1 MIDMIEFFIAKRYLK
16 SKHKVNYI
24 SIISFISTLGISIG
38 VAALIVVLSVFNGF
52 GSLVKSILI
61 NFDPHIRVSV
71 ISDEAYSQIDS
82 LQKILSI
89 NPKVSS
95 FSPFVEG
102 KVILLNKKSYEVFN
116 MKGISENENKETG
129 IGSAVVSG
137 EYNLNS
143 ENGIDK
149 IILSFPIALRLSARV
164 GDKISATSF
173 NNIEKSF
180 FTLSIPRS
188 KQFEVNAIFETNNK
202 DYDNSY
208 VFTSIKSAQNL
219 LGMGNKISGFE
230 IILKN
235 IDDSEKVKSQ
245 LEDKFGSN
253 LFSVKTW
260 YDLHSDLYSVM
271 LIERWAAYIILCL
284 IIAVATFNIL
294 GSLSMSVIEK
304 KKDIGL
310 LRTMGTTEKSIM
322 RIFMFEGLL
331 IGVIGTF
338 TGVII
343 GIIICYLQMEFNFYP
358 LDPMKYIINYMPVE
372 IRFSDILAISLMSM
386 FLSTIAA
393 LYPAKK
399 AAKTSITD
407 SIKWE

>member
-1 MIDMIEFFIAKRYLK
+1 
-16 SKHKVNYI
+16 
-24 SIISFISTLGISIG
+24 
-38 VAALIVVLSVFNGF
+38 
-52 GSLVKSILI
+52 
-61 NFDPHIRVSV
+61 
-71 ISDEAYSQIDS
+71 
-82 LQKILSI
+82 
-89 NPKVSS
+89 
-95 FSPFVEG
+95 
-102 KVILLNKKSYEVFN
+102 
-116 MKGISENENKETG
+116 MKGISETDNNETG

-137 EYNLNS
+137 EYNLDF
-143 ENGIDK
+143 ENGTDK

-164 GDKISATSF
+164 GDIISATSF

-219 LGMGNKISGFE
+219 LGIGNKISGFE
-230 IILKN
+230 IILNN
-235 IDDSEKVKSQ
+235 IDNSEKVKRQ
-245 LEDKFGSN
+245 LEEKFGAN
-253 LFSVKTW
+253 LFSIKTW

-294 GSLSMSVIEK
+294 GSLSMSIIEK

-372 IRFSDILAISLMSM
+372 IRVSDILAISFMSM

>member
-1 MIDMIEFFIAKRYLK
+1 MFEFFIAKRYLK

-24 SIISFISTLGISIG
+24 SIISFISTFGISIG

-61 NFDPHIRVSV
+61 NFDPHIRVSAV
-71 ISDEAYSQIDS
+71 SEEAYLQIES
-82 LQKILSI
+82 LQKELSI
-89 NPKVSS
+89 NPDVLS

-116 MKGISENENKETG
+116 LKGIPESEHTENG
-129 IGSAVVSG
+129 IGSAVVTG
-137 EYNLNS
+137 EYNLDATD
-143 ENGIDK
+143 GIDK

-164 GDKISATSF
+164 GDNIYGTSF
-173 NNIEKSF
+173 NNIEKSL

-188 KQFEVNAIFETNNK
+188 KLFEVNAIFETNNK

-230 IILKN
+230 IILNN
-235 IDDSEKVKSQ
+235 IDDSEKVKKRI
-245 LEDKFGSN
+245 EEKFGAN
-253 LFSVKTW
+253 IFSVKTW

-310 LRTMGTTEKSIM
+310 LRTMGSTEKSIM

-331 IGVIGTF
+331 IGIIGTF

-343 GIIICYLQMEFNFYP
+343 GLLICYLQIEYNFYP

-372 IRFSDILAISLMSM
+372 IRVSDILAISSMSM

-399 AAKTSITD
+399 AAKTLITD

>member
-1 MIDMIEFFIAKRYLK
+1 MFEFFIAKRYLK

-24 SIISFISTLGISIG
+24 SIISFISTFGISIG

-61 NFDPHIRVSV
+61 NFDPHIRVSAV
-71 ISDEAYSQIDS
+71 SEEAYLQIES
-82 LQKILSI
+82 LQKELSI
-89 NPKVSS
+89 NPDVLS

-116 MKGISENENKETG
+116 LKGIPESEDTENG
-129 IGSAVVSG
+129 IGSAVVTG
-137 EYNLNS
+137 EYNLDATD
-143 ENGIDK
+143 GIDK

-164 GDKISATSF
+164 GDNIYGTSF
-173 NNIEKSF
+173 NNIEKSL

-188 KQFEVNAIFETNNK
+188 KLFEVNAIFETNNK

-230 IILKN
+230 IILNN
-235 IDDSEKVKSQ
+235 IDDSEKVKKRI
-245 LEDKFGSN
+245 EEKFGAN
-253 LFSVKTW
+253 IFSVKTW

-310 LRTMGTTEKSIM
+310 LRTMGSTEKSIM

-331 IGVIGTF
+331 IGIIGTF

-343 GIIICYLQMEFNFYP
+343 GLLICYLQIEYNFYP

-372 IRFSDILAISLMSM
+372 IRVSDILAISSMSM

-399 AAKTSITD
+399 AAKTLITD

>member
-1 MIDMIEFFIAKRYLK
+1 MIEFFIARRYLK
-16 SKHKVNYI
+16 SKHTVNYI
-24 SIISFISTLGISIG
+24 SIISFISTLGITIG

-61 NFDPHIRVSV
+61 NFDPHIRISVVSDSAYIYINELEKELSSNAV
-71 ISDEAYSQIDS
+71 I
-82 LQKILSI
+82 
-89 NPKVSS
+89 SS

-102 KVILLNKKSYEVFN
+102 KAILLNKKSYEVFN
-116 MKGISENENKETG
+116 LKGISDYNNKENG

-137 EYNLNS
+137 EFDLDSGSGN
-143 ENGIDK
+143 DK
-149 IILSFPIALRLSARV
+149 LIISFPIALRLSTRV

-180 FTLSIPRS
+180 FSLSLPRNNL
-188 KQFEVNAIFETNNK
+188 FEVNAIFETNNK

-208 VFTSIKSAQNL
+208 VFTSLKSAQKF
-219 LGMGNKISGFE
+219 LGMGQKISGYE
-230 IILKN
+230 IILKDIN
-235 IDDSEKVKSQ
+235 NSEDVKNN
-245 LEDKFGSN
+245 LEAKFGDN
-253 LFSVKTW
+253 IFSIKTW

-310 LRTMGTTEKSIM
+310 LRTMGTTEKSIL

-331 IGVIGTF
+331 IGAIGTIS
-338 TGVII
+338 GVIL
-343 GIIICYLQMEFNFYP
+343 GIIICYMQIEFNFYP

-372 IRFSDILAISLMSM
+372 IRISDIIAISFMSM

-393 LYPAKK
+393 LYPAKR
-399 AAKTSITD
+399 AAKTSIVD

>member
-1 MIDMIEFFIAKRYLK
+1 MIEFFIAKRYLK

>member
-1 MIDMIEFFIAKRYLK
+1 MIEFFIAKRYLK

-71 ISDEAYSQIDS
+71 ISEKAYSQIDS
-82 LQKILSI
+82 LQKELKNI
-89 NPKVSS
+89 NEISS

-116 MKGISENENKETG
+116 MKGISESENNENG

-137 EYNLNS
+137 EYNLDS
-143 ENGIDK
+143 DNGTDK
-149 IILSFPIALRLSARV
+149 IILSFPIALKLSARV
-164 GDKISATSF
+164 GDNIYATSF
-173 NNIEKSF
+173 NNIEKSL

-188 KQFEVNAIFETNNK
+188 KLFEVNAMFETNNK

-219 LGMGNKISGFE
+219 LGLGNKISGFE
-230 IILKN
+230 IILNN
-235 IDDSEKVKSQ
+235 IDDSEKVKNQ
-245 LEDKFGSN
+245 LEEKFSSKM
-253 LFSVKTW
+253 FSIKTW

-310 LRTMGTTEKSIM
+310 LRTMGVTEKSIL

-331 IGVIGTF
+331 IGIIGTF
-338 TGVII
+338 SGVII
-343 GIIICYLQMEFNFYP
+343 GLLICYFQIEYNFYP

-372 IRFSDILAISLMSM
+372 IRFSDILAISFMSM

>member
-1 MIDMIEFFIAKRYLK
+1 MIEFFIAKRYLK

-24 SIISFISTLGISIG
+24 SIISLISTIGITIG

-52 GSLVKSILI
+52 GSLVRSILV

-71 ISDEAYSQIDS
+71 ISENAYAQIDS
-82 LQKILSI
+82 LEKELKSI
-89 NPKVSS
+89 NEISS
-95 FSPFVEG
+95 FSPFVED
-102 KVILLNKKSYEVFN
+102 KVILLYKKSYEVFN
-116 MKGISENENKETG
+116 LKGVSENENKETG
-129 IGSAVVSG
+129 IGNAVVSG
-137 EYNLNS
+137 DYNLDAS
-143 ENGIDK
+143 DGVDK

-180 FTLSIPRS
+180 FTLSIPRN
-188 KQFEVNAIFETNNK
+188 KQFEVNGIFETNNK

-208 VFTSIKSAQNL
+208 VFTSIKSAQGL
-219 LGMGNKISGFE
+219 LGMGNKITGYD
-230 IILKN
+230 IVLKN
-235 IDDSEKVKSQ
+235 IDDSERVKKILQS
-245 LEDKFGSN
+245 KFAGGS
-253 LFSVKTW
+253 FSIKTW

-310 LRTMGTTEKSIM
+310 LRTMGTTEKSIL

-331 IGVIGTF
+331 IGAIGTIV
-338 TGVII
+338 GVMI
-343 GIIICYLQMEFNFYP
+343 GIIICYLQIEYNFYP

-372 IRFSDILAISLMSM
+372 IRISDILAISFMSM

>member
-1 MIDMIEFFIAKRYLK
+1 MIEFFIAKRYLK

-24 SIISFISTLGISIG
+24 SIISLISTIGITIG
-38 VAALIVVLSVFNGF
+38 VAALVVVLSVFNGF
-52 GSLVKSILI
+52 GSLVKSILV

-82 LQKILSI
+82 IQTELQN
-89 NPKVSS
+89 NPGISS

-102 KVILLNKKSYEVFN
+102 KVILLNKKSYEVFSL
-116 MKGISENENKETG
+116 KGISEKDNKDTG

-137 EYNLNS
+137 EYNLDS
-143 ENGIDK
+143 GDGTDK
-149 IILSFPIALRLSARV
+149 IIISFPIALRLSARV
-164 GDKISATSF
+164 GDNITATSF

-208 VFTSIKSAQNL
+208 VFTSIESAQSL
-219 LGMGNKISGFE
+219 LGAGNKITGFE

-235 IDDSEKVKSQ
+235 IDDSEKVKKQ
-245 LEDKFGSN
+245 LEKKFNTN
-253 LFSVKTW
+253 LFSIKTW

-310 LRTMGTTEKSIM
+310 LRTMGTTEKSIL

-331 IGVIGTF
+331 IGAIGTI

-343 GIIICYLQMEFNFYP
+343 GIIICYLQITYNFYP

-372 IRFSDILAISLMSM
+372 IRLSDILAISFMSM

>member
-1 MIDMIEFFIAKRYLK
+1 MIEFFIAKRYLK

-71 ISDEAYSQIDS
+71 ISEKAYSQIDS
-82 LQKILSI
+82 LQKELKNI
-89 NPKVSS
+89 NEISS

-116 MKGISENENKETG
+116 MKGISESENNENG

-137 EYNLNS
+137 EYNLDS
-143 ENGIDK
+143 DNGTDK
-149 IILSFPIALRLSARV
+149 IILSFPIALKLSARV
-164 GDKISATSF
+164 GDNIYATSF
-173 NNIEKSF
+173 NNIEKSL

-188 KQFEVNAIFETNNK
+188 KLFEVNAMFETNNK

-219 LGMGNKISGFE
+219 LGLGNKISGFE
-230 IILKN
+230 IILNN
-235 IDDSEKVKSQ
+235 IDDSEKVKKQ
-245 LEDKFGSN
+245 LEEKFSSKM
-253 LFSVKTW
+253 FSIKTW

-310 LRTMGTTEKSIM
+310 LRTMGVTEKSIL

-331 IGVIGTF
+331 IGIIGTF
-338 TGVII
+338 SGVII
-343 GIIICYLQMEFNFYP
+343 GLLICYFQIEYNFYP

-372 IRFSDILAISLMSM
+372 IRFSDILAISFMSM